1 MKKNLENFTESP
13 KQRFP
18 GDRKFKNNESPA
30 ANNGCKG
37 KVSKDK

>member
-1 MKKNLENFTESP
+1 MKKTLEKFTESP

-30 ANNGCKG
+30 ADKDCKG